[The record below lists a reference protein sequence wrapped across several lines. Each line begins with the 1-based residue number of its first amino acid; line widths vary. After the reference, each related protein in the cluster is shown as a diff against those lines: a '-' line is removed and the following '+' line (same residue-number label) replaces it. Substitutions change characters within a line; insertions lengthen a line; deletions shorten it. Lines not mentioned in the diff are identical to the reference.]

1 MGGVSGLRS
10 AFRENAANTQIA
22 RAMIAIEEGS
32 TVTSDQVAFLLP
44 REPAE
49 LSTFWTRS
57 RPFFAHST
65 AGCVGFSV
73 GMAKTS
79 LASG

>member
-22 RAMIAIEEGS
+22 RAMTAIEEGS

-44 REPAE
+44 REPAK
-49 LSTFWTRS
+49 LSTFRTRS
-57 RPFFAHST
+57 RPFSAHST
-65 AGCVGFSV
+65 AGCVGFSA
-73 GMAKTS
+73 GMAEAS
-79 LASG
+79 LASD